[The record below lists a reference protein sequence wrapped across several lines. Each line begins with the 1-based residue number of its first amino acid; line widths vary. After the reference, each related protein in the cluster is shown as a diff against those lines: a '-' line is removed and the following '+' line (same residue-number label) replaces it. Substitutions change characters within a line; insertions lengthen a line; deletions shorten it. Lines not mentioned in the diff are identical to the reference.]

1 MENLD
6 CEREAHVP
14 HKFMLGGEPE
24 LPGLGSFFPLLT
36 FTTSR
41 LSLCYENHKL
51 ITAVTMI
58 ITCV

>member
-6 CEREAHVP
+6 CEREVHVP
-14 HKFMLGGEPE
+14 HEFMLEEEPE
-24 LPGLGSFFPLLT
+24 LPGLDCFFPLLT

-41 LSLCYENHKL
+41 LSLCYENHKV

-58 ITCV
+58 IACV